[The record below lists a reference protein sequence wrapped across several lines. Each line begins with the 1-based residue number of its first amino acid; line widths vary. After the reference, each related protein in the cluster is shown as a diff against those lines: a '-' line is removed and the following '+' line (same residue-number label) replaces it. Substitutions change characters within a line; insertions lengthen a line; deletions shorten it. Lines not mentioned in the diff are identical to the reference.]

1 MIVVLAGPA
10 GVGKG
15 SIVSGLLSSRP
26 DFVLSVSATT
36 REPRES
42 ETDGVEYYFVS
53 EEQFDRL
60 IEDRQMLEWAWV
72 FGLNRYG
79 TPKKPVD
86 KLQAAG
92 KTVIL
97 EIDLDGARQIR
108 KTAPEAVQIFI
119 APPSFDELE
128 QRLRGRGTE
137 TEDQLSARLETAK
150 EELRSQNE
158 FDQVFI
164 NDELDKTTHEVLDY
178 ILRRKEENERS
189 TGNR

>member
-1 MIVVLAGPA
+1 LIVVLAGPA

-15 SIVSGLLSSRP
+15 SIVSGLLSSRS

-42 ETDGVEYYFVS
+42 ETDGVQYYFVS
-53 EEQFDRL
+53 EEQFDRM

-108 KTAPEAVQIFI
+108 KTAPDAVQIFI

-137 TEDQLSARLETAK
+137 TEEQLSARLETAK

-164 NDELDKTTHEVLDY
+164 NDELDKTTQEVLDY

>member
-1 MIVVLAGPA
+1 MIVVLVGPA

-15 SIVSGLLSSRP
+15 SIVRGLLSERA

-36 REPRES
+36 REPRDS

-53 EEQFDRL
+53 DEQFDRM
-60 IEDRQMLEWAWV
+60 IEDKQMLEWAWV

-79 TPKKPVD
+79 TPKKAVD
-86 KLQAAG
+86 KLQSEG

-108 KTAPEAVQIFI
+108 ETAPDVVQIFI
-119 APPSFDELE
+119 APPSFEQLE
-128 QRLRGRGTE
+128 SRLRGRGTE
-137 TEDQLSARLETAK
+137 TEAQLEARLNTAK
-150 EELRSQNE
+150 DELQAQGE
-158 FDQVFI
+158 FDEVFI
-164 NDELDKTTHEVLDY
+164 NDELDKTTQEVLDY

>member
-15 SIVSGLLSSRP
+15 SIVSGLLSSRS

-42 ETDGVEYYFVS
+42 EADGVQYYFVS
-53 EEQFDRL
+53 EEQFDRM

-108 KTAPEAVQIFI
+108 KTAPDAVQIFI

-137 TEDQLSARLETAK
+137 TEEQLSARLETAK